1 MIDIVVA
8 DTNVISYIF
17 KEDSRGALYE
27 PRLADK
33 DVVISFVT
41 LAELHRWAIS
51 SNWGKTRKRKLEE
64 YLDRFFV
71 LHSNDALCYRWA
83 EIIENGKRRGRS
95 IQPGDAWIA
104 ATALLNTVPLVT
116 HTSKDFAGIDGLTII
131 SES

>member
-1 MIDIVVA
+1 MIDIIVA
-8 DTNVISYIF
+8 DTNVVSYIF

-27 PRLADK
+27 PHLAGK

-64 YLDRFFV
+64 YLNRFFV
-71 LHSNDALCYRWA
+71 VHSNDALCHRWA
-83 EIIENGKRRGRS
+83 ELVESGKRKGRP

-104 ATALLNTVPLVT
+104 ATALLHTVPLVT
-116 HTSKDFAGIDGLTII
+116 HNSKDFAGVEELTII